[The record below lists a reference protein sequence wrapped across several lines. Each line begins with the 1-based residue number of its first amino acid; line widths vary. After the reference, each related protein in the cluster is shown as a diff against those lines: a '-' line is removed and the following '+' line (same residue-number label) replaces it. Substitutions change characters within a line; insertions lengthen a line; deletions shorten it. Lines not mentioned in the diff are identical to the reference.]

1 MKKKIIYILLISV
14 LLISAVM
21 VVISEFSEKTP
32 MEETTGDVE
41 TKETSQ
47 QTEEQT
53 TLDVPEETTEDNT
66 VAEIPEYEL
75 IIPDI
80 QSIIGEERGIFAT
93 VMDIAVF
100 NERIYA
106 VAKIVGME
114 QGIKAYKLV
123 SFKPDGSDIQSVEL
137 EEPSVKMNDDM
148 AEEVLIGQDGNIY
161 AVRNYNPSVSWSLW
175 YTGDIHLLSWG
186 TDGTLISETA
196 LEVPDID
203 EDKSVQIWT
212 FNVTKEGNIA
222 LLCCSTEGH
231 GSVIHLGKDGS
242 IDEWIEMAQ
251 DESYT
256 SWWNANDGTFV
267 SYYGEEVGST
277 HKYNY
282 YYKTYDI
289 DSRMFSE
296 KVRVLIPGKM
306 DEYNQIFGKCTGRN
320 ILILEK
326 DDCFYRHDVGTEEIR
341 LLVNPSSA
349 GYNNERFRD
358 LILMDDDILVWRYE
372 NMFDP
377 HDNRVAVLT
386 PKENTP

>member
-161 AVRNYNPSVSWSLW
+161 AVRNYNPSVS
-175 YTGDIHLLSWG
+175 
-186 TDGTLISETA
+186 
-196 LEVPDID
+196 
-203 EDKSVQIWT
+203 
-212 FNVTKEGNIA
+212 
-222 LLCCSTEGH
+222 
-231 GSVIHLGKDGS
+231 
-242 IDEWIEMAQ
+242 
-251 DESYT
+251 
-256 SWWNANDGTFV
+256 
-267 SYYGEEVGST
+267 
-277 HKYNY
+277 
-282 YYKTYDI
+282 
-289 DSRMFSE
+289 
-296 KVRVLIPGKM
+296 
-306 DEYNQIFGKCTGRN
+306 
-320 ILILEK
+320 
-326 DDCFYRHDVGTEEIR
+326 
-341 LLVNPSSA
+341 
-349 GYNNERFRD
+349 
-358 LILMDDDILVWRYE
+358 
-372 NMFDP
+372 
-377 HDNRVAVLT
+377 
-386 PKENTP
+386 